1 MMYYSKST
9 GGFYDAAIHGD
20 NIPDNSVEIT
30 AEEHAELLAAESSGK
45 RLVADESGYP
55 IAIDPPQPVRTK
67 ESLMADVAAKR
78 WQIETGGIIV
88 AGYPIATDRES
99 QAQLTCAYTSLKGGL
114 IADTQWKSADGSFT
128 MVTIAELEPVASAVA
143 AHVRACFAAERSH
156 NDAIAL
162 LQTQLELDAYDIHAG
177 WPPNSQ

>member
-1 MMYYSKST
+1 MFANWIETDSRFAFSIDDDR
-9 GGFYDAAIHGD
+9 GVAISREYHLQ
-20 NIPDNSVEIT
+20 
-30 AEEHAELLAAESSGK
+30 LLAHESSGK
-45 RLVADESGYP
+45 KLIPDESGYP
-55 IAIDPPQPVRTK
+55 IAIDKPEPIRTHA
-67 ESLMADVAAKR
+67 SLLSEVAAKR
-78 WQIETGGIIV
+78 WAVETGGITI
-88 AGYPIATDRES
+88 AGAQIKTDRES
-99 QAQLTCAYTSLKGGL
+99 QSQLISVYASLNGGL